1 MKTSTI
7 REVAERSGVSV
18 STVSRVFNGYDD
30 VSAATRERV
39 LATAR
44 SLDYAPSAAARTL
57 VRRRSQLIGVVLF
70 TGHEHPDLGHPF
82 FQDVLVGLKHGIGAR
97 GYDVLLFATEQ
108 PGSNGDD
115 AAHSYLRRA
124 RHHHVDGIVLMGV
137 DRADPEVAKLVEAG
151 IPLIGVDLDVAG
163 AKATPLP
170 FDQVRRGPPP
180 AGGPPLPRAPRGPA
194 ARRAP
199 RA

>member
-30 VSAATRERV
+30 VSAATKERV

-70 TGHEHPDLGHPF
+70 TGREHPDIGHPF
-82 FQDVLVGLKHGIGAR
+82 FQDVLVGVKHGIGSR
-97 GYDVLLFATEQ
+97 GSNVPLFPTEP
-108 PGSNGDD
+108 PGSGGDG
-115 AAHSYLRRA
+115 AHPHLPPGPHPHLHR
-124 RHHHVDGIVLMGV
+124 IV
-137 DRADPEVAKLVEAG
+137 
-151 IPLIGVDLDVAG
+151 PLA
-163 AKATPLP
+163 P
-170 FDQVRRGPPP
+170 GPPAP
-180 AGGPPLPRAPRGPA
+180 QAPKPLRAGTPPPGL
-194 ARRAP
+194 
-199 RA
+199 